1 MRVDVS
7 SACSQFAPHGNV
19 RGNQNFVRMPKIAHN
34 SVIAEQSLLTVFTEN
49 KVR

>member
-1 MRVDVS
+1 MRKRSLNGRIFWGFRV
-7 SACSQFAPHGNV
+7 ARTLA
-19 RGNQNFVRMPKIAHN
+19 MIAHN